1 MNKDMTIKTTKI
13 AAGYYTFQYKG
24 QNIEITKM
32 EMPHE
37 NNKVY
42 WYSQINGGNANDY
55 NNSKKSCILDAIY
68 MLDNASEYEL
78 NLK

>member
-1 MNKDMTIKTTKI
+1 
-13 AAGYYTFQYKG
+13 
-24 QNIEITKM
+24 M